1 MGATMM
7 FSADYPF
14 KKMEDAANW
23 FDKTPL
29 TNAQRLQIGRANV
42 INLFKLNLQPGFGQ
56 RQHSLE
62 PRNGK
67 SVASSVIAWTARPEE
82 CSNAT
87 DRWYSHF

>member
-23 FDKTPL
+23 FDKKPL

-42 INLFKLNLQPGFGQ
+42 LNLFKLNL
-56 RQHSLE
+56 
-62 PRNGK
+62 
-67 SVASSVIAWTARPEE
+67 
-82 CSNAT
+82 
-87 DRWYSHF
+87 